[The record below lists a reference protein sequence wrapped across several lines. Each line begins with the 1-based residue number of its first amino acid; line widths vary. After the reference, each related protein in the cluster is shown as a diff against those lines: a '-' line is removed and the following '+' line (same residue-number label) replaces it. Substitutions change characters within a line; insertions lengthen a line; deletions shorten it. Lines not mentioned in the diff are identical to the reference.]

1 MLKSTIALSLR
12 HPALVFLC
20 AGVLLCAAG
29 MLMPRMAVDVFPE
42 LNAPTVVVLSE
53 AGGLAA
59 DEVEVQVS
67 QPIEQ
72 ALSGIPG
79 LRRVRSSSAT
89 SLSLVWA
96 EFAWGQDIM
105 TCRQQVVE
113 RLGAVRDNLPAGVH
127 SDLTPITSIT
137 GEIMLLSLSSP
148 NKSVSPL
155 ALRGF
160 AEYELRSHLLA
171 VPGVAQIVAIGG
183 ELPEYQVACKQD
195 VLRQYGLTL
204 EDVVQAAR
212 QAHTTVSAGY
222 LPNVAHIELP
232 LRQTGRV
239 RSVEDISATV
249 VAWRNGVAITLG
261 QVADVTLSGAPK
273 RGTGAE
279 NGEPAV
285 VLTVQKAPYTNTLA
299 VTAAIDQ
306 ALDGFSLP
314 AGMQINRHVF
324 RQADFINLS
333 VSNVLRVLIEACI
346 VVGVVVLLFLMNAR
360 ASFITLTAI
369 PLSLSLALLVLWAWG
384 MTINVMTLGGLAVAI
399 GELVDDAII
408 GVENVLRRLRENAR
422 ALNPLP
428 VVRVMLNASNE
439 VRSSVVFATIIIVL
453 VFVPLLFLDGLE
465 GRFFQPLGVAYITAI
480 LASLV
485 VALTVTPALCR
496 YLFQR
501 HFSATQE
508 TQDSRVVRLFQ
519 AWYRPWLLLALR
531 WKKSVMGLAL
541 GLTVVSL
548 LFASRFGSSF
558 LPTMNELTFTVFITA
573 PPGTSLAASDRL
585 ARGIEQRL
593 AADPSIR
600 SVVRRTGR
608 AERDEHAHGVNNS
621 EVEIAV
627 ADGFS
632 KAHVRGVIDAVL
644 ADIPGITTMVG
655 QPIEHRLS
663 HMLSGTPA
671 AIAINVFGDDL
682 SVLRRG
688 AQDIEQCL
696 KKIPGVRD
704 VVANREVMIQTA
716 PIRYRSADL
725 QRFGLTPAAVA
736 EQVRDA
742 IAGEV
747 VAEVADGLRRYEV
760 VVRLAENERANID
773 DIRRLIIRGAG
784 GSLVRLDEVA
794 DITRENASDLIIR
807 EQGRRKAV
815 ISCNVADDANLGQV
829 IKAVQSQVNPLVAQL
844 GCTVSYGGQFEAQ
857 QRATTMITLMGSAT
871 ALVILVLLTMAFG
884 HWRPALLVMINLP
897 LALIGGIVAVFF
909 TSSNPLAFL
918 WSVVQGPVVYAP
930 VLSIASLV
938 GFVTLFGIAVRNGIL
953 LVNHYAYLRRVEQ
966 LSVDDAIVQG
976 SLQRLSPI
984 LMTALTA
991 VFGLVPLVWAAGSPG
1006 SELLAPL
1013 AAVVLG
1019 GLVTSTV
1026 LNLIVVPAGYALTCR
1041 DPAVLGQTELTDGE
1055 NVVKQTGPG

>member
-1 MLKSTIALSLR
+1 MLKSTIALSIK
-12 HPALVFLC
+12 HPALVLLC
-20 AGVLLCAAG
+20 AGILLCAAG
-29 MLMPRMAVDVFPE
+29 LLMPRMAVDVFPE

-59 DEVEVQVS
+59 DEVEMQVS

-113 RLGAVRDNLPAGVH
+113 RLSAVRDNLPAGVH

-148 NKSVSPL
+148 DKSVSPL
-155 ALRGF
+155 TLRAF
-160 AEYELRSHLLA
+160 AEYDLRSHLLA

-195 VLRQYGLTL
+195 MLRHYDVTL
-204 EDVVQAAR
+204 EQVAEAAR
-212 QAHTTVSAGY
+212 QAHTTLSAGY
-222 LPNVAHIELP
+222 LPHVAHSELP

-239 RSVEDISATV
+239 RSVSDIANTV
-249 VAWRNGVAITLG
+249 VAWRDGVAITLG
-261 QVADVTLSGAPK
+261 QVAEIGLVGAPK

-279 NGEPAV
+279 NGQPAV
-285 VLTVQKAPYTNTLA
+285 VITVQKAPATNTLE
-299 VTAAIDQ
+299 VTAAIDR
-306 ALDGFSLP
+306 ALDNFVLP
-314 AGMQINRHVF
+314 TGIQLNRHVF

-333 VSNVLRVLIEACI
+333 VSNVQRVLIEACV
-346 VVGVVVLLFLMNAR
+346 VVGLVVLLFLMNAR

-369 PLSLSLALLVLWAWG
+369 PLSLALALIVLWAWG
-384 MTINVMTLGGLAVAI
+384 LTINVMTLGGLAVAI

-408 GVENVLRRLRENAR
+408 GVENVLRRLRENVR
-422 ALNPLP
+422 AATPLP
-428 VVRVMLNASNE
+428 FLRVVLDASNE

-465 GRFFQPLGVAYITAI
+465 GRFFQPLGIAYITAI

-496 YLFQR
+496 YLFLR
-501 HFSATQE
+501 TSTEHAH
-508 TQDSRVVRLFQ
+508 DSRVVRFLQ
-519 AWYRPWLLLALR
+519 DNYRPILRAALR
-531 WKKSVMGLAL
+531 WKKSVVGLAFV
-541 GLTVVSL
+541 LTIFSL
-548 LFASRFGSSF
+548 LLASRFGSSF
-558 LPTMNELTFTVFITA
+558 LPAMNELTFTVFITA
-573 PPGTSLAASDRL
+573 PPGTSLTESDRL

-593 AADPSIR
+593 AADPAIR

-621 EVEIAV
+621 EVEIAL

-632 KAHVRGVIDAVL
+632 KTQVRAVIDAVL
-644 ADIPGITTMVG
+644 ADIPGITTTVG
-655 QPIEHRLS
+655 QPLEHRLS

-682 SVLRRG
+682 TVLRRA
-688 AQDIEQCL
+688 AQQIEQHL
-696 KKIPGVRD
+696 KKINGVRD
-704 VVANREVMIQTA
+704 VVANREVMIQTV
-716 PIRYRSADL
+716 PIRYRAADL
-725 QRFGLTPAAVA
+725 QRFGLSPAAVA

-742 IAGEV
+742 IAGDV
-747 VAEVADGLRRYEV
+747 VGEVADGLQRYDI
-760 VVRLAENERANID
+760 VVRLVEDERSSVD
-773 DIRRLIIRGAG
+773 DIRQLIIRGPSGAFI
-784 GSLVRLDEVA
+784 RLDEVA
-794 DITRENASDLIIR
+794 DFSRELASDLIIR

-815 ISCNVADDANLGQV
+815 ISCNVADGANLGQV
-829 IKAVQSQVNPLVAQL
+829 IAQVQQQIDPVVAGL

-857 QRATTMITLMGSAT
+857 QRATTMITLMGSGT
-871 ALVILVLLTMAFG
+871 MLVILILLTMAFG
-884 HWRPALLVMINLP
+884 HWRPAVLVMVNLP

-909 TSSNPLAFL
+909 TSSNPGAFL
-918 WSVVQGPVVYAP
+918 ASVISGPVVHAP

-966 LSVDDAIVQG
+966 LAFDDAIIQG

-991 VFGLVPLVWAAGSPG
+991 VLGLVPLVWAAGAPG

-1041 DPAVLGQTELTDGE
+1041 DPAVLGHVESSTQPSTE
-1055 NVVKQTGPG
+1055 P